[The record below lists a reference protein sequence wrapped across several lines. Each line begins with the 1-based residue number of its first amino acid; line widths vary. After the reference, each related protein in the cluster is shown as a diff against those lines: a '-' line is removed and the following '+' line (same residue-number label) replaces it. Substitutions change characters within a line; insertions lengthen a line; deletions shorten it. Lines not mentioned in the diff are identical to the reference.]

1 MMVQIE
7 LWHLIT
13 LLLAFFGCVG
23 AFGKVILWQ
32 FEKRQAERAETQEK
46 SLDQRFSALETARQ
60 TASEHWDQRFTYLEN
75 SAKEWVRIERDFLEW
90 KADLPMTYVMR
101 DDYVRNQTVI
111 EAKLDAIAVRQE
123 NILLKGAIK

>member
-1 MMVQIE
+1 MLIQIE

-23 AFGKVILWQ
+23 AFGKLLLSQ
-32 FEKRQAERAETQEK
+32 FETRQAERFEAQEVARK
-46 SLDQRFSALETARQ
+46 ASAD
-60 TASEHWDQRFTYLEN
+60 HWDQRFSILEAA
-75 SAKEWVRIERDFLEW
+75 AKEWVRIERDFLEW

-111 EAKLDAIAVRQE
+111 EAKLDAVALRIE
-123 NILLKGAIK
+123 NLQLRSKQ

>member
-1 MMVQIE
+1 MLIQIE

-23 AFGKVILWQ
+23 AFGKILLAQ
-32 FEKRQAERAETQEK
+32 FEKRQ
-46 SLDQRFSALETARQ
+46 DQRFKAQEESRRQ
-60 TASEHWDQRFTYLEN
+60 AQEHWDQRFSTLERDA
-75 SAKEWVRIERDFLEW
+75 SQWVRLERDFLEW

-111 EAKLDAIAVRQE
+111 EAKLDAVALRIE
-123 NILLKGAIK
+123 NIQLKGATK

>member
-1 MMVQIE
+1 MMVQME

-23 AFGKVILWQ
+23 AFGKILLSQ
-32 FEKRQAERAETQEK
+32 FEKRQGERFK
-46 SLDQRFSALETARQ
+46 ALEAARQ
-60 TASEHWDQRFTYLEN
+60 TASEHWDKRFSSLEN
-75 SAKEWVRIERDFLEW
+75 SAKDWVRIERDFLEW

-123 NILLKGAIK
+123 NILLKGALK

>member
-1 MMVQIE
+1 MLIQIE

-23 AFGKVILWQ
+23 AFGKLLLSQ
-32 FEKRQAERAETQEK
+32 FEKRQAERFEAQEVARK
-46 SLDQRFSALETARQ
+46 ASAD
-60 TASEHWDQRFTYLEN
+60 HWDQRFSILEAA
-75 SAKEWVRIERDFLEW
+75 AKEWVRIERDFLEW

-111 EAKLDAIAVRQE
+111 EAKLDAVALRIE
-123 NILLKGAIK
+123 NLQLRSKQ